1 MNAIGYVRCST
12 QEQVDSGLGLDAQ
25 GERIR
30 AYCALKQLTLVRVIT
45 DAEQQVRVTASAGL
59 SVEEVEELVQHA
71 ATHAEV
77 DTERRDR
84 VELANT
90 GEGLV
95 YSVVQTLEIYDE
107 QLAETEREEVT
118 EALDRARAALADRAA
133 KDIQELRDA
142 VEDLQQ
148 LAYRMT
154 EAIYER
160 VGEDGAPPTGGGAE
174 DGDDDGDDDMEADGL
189 VEE

>member
-1 MNAIGYVRCST
+1 MADDNQT
-12 QEQVDSGLGLDAQ
+12 LGRFELVGIPPAPRGVPQIDVGFDIDADGILDVSAKDL
-25 GERIR
+25 G
-30 AYCALKQLTLVRVIT
+30 TG
-45 DAEQQVRVTASAGL
+45 AEQQIRVTASGGL
-59 SVEEVEELVQHA
+59 SKDEVEELVEHA
-71 ATHAEV
+71 ATHAEA
-77 DTERRDR
+77 DSERRDF
-84 VELANT
+84 VELTNT

-107 QLAETEREEVT
+107 QLAETERQEVT

-133 KDIQELRDA
+133 KDIHELRDA

-160 VGEDGAPPTGGGAE
+160 VGEGAAPPRADQVE
-174 DGDDDGDDDMEADGL
+174 ELMDDLESDGL
-189 VEE
+189 IEE